1 MITDNIAIGN
11 YLSSYEPF
19 DVVVNLCFPQNAVE
33 HRQIAVSTY
42 PSKTIIRIGINDDP
56 SESMDSLLP
65 KIIVYLVSL
74 YHQNPN
80 LRILFHCYAGI
91 SRSTTVAIAYMT
103 VVYGMKLEDAY
114 NLVKSRRPFIQPNPG
129 FMEALKNFVK
139 N

>member
-42 PSKTIIRIGINDDP
+42 PSKIIIRIGINDDP

-74 YHQNPN
+74 YRQHPN

-103 VVYGMKLEDAY
+103 AVYGMTLTDAY
-114 NLVKSRRPFIQPNPG
+114 NLVKSKRPFIQPNPG
-129 FMEALKNFVK
+129 FMAALKNFVK